1 MTDAANAPFAY
12 DRRTIIL
19 HWLTAIMVG
28 LLWLLG
34 QSIGYLPRGAFRID
48 ARSVH
53 VVLGLS
59 LGFLLLARLYWR
71 NRGSGALRP
80 ERSGLLDHLAEIGH
94 IVLYV
99 LLVLVVALGIANV
112 SVRANN
118 LFNLV
123 DLPPF
128 FPAEGGLRRLVSIAH
143 AYAANTLAI
152 IALLHALM
160 ALLHH
165 YVLRDGV
172 VARMLPPKQSD
183 SRVPAE

>member
-1 MTDAANAPFAY
+1 MTDAAKAPFAY

-53 VVLGLS
+53 ITLGLL
-59 LGFLLLARLYWR
+59 LGVLVLARLYWR
-71 NRGSGALRP
+71 KRGSGALRP
-80 ERSGLLDHLAEIGH
+80 EPSGLLDHLAEIGH
-94 IVLYV
+94 IVLYA

-112 SVRANN
+112 SVRPNN
-118 LFNLV
+118 LFGLV
-123 DLPPF
+123 ELPALWPSDRGVRQF
-128 FPAEGGLRRLVSIAH
+128 ISAAH

-152 IALLHALM
+152 VALLHALM

-165 YVLRDGV
+165 HVLRDDV
-172 VARMLPPKQSD
+172 LTRMLPPKRSQG
-183 SRVPAE
+183 RVPAE

>member
-1 MTDAANAPFAY
+1 MTDAAKAPFAY

-34 QSIGYLPRGAFRID
+34 QSIGYMPRGTFRID

-53 VVLGLS
+53 IMLGLL
-59 LGFLLLARLYWR
+59 LGFLVLARLYWR
-71 NRGSGALRP
+71 KRGSGALRP
-80 ERSGLLDHLAEIGH
+80 ERSGLLDHLADIGH
-94 IVLYV
+94 IVLYA

-112 SVRANN
+112 SVRPNN
-118 LFNLV
+118 LFDLV
-123 DLPPF
+123 QLPPLW
-128 FPAEGGLRRLVSIAH
+128 PGDRGLRQFISAAH

-160 ALLHH
+160 ALFHH
-165 YVLRDGV
+165 HVLRDGV
-172 VARMLPPKQSD
+172 LTRMLPPKRSQGH
-183 SRVPAE
+183 VPAE